1 MRKREMSI
9 AKKGAGMIGEAGLK
23 GLAAVAE
30 TLSVDLHK
38 GQKADKGM
46 IDRIDESK
54 RQAAEL
60 AKRESIEE
68 RLRALKTEK
77 AHDAPAFG
85 DKQKTRERGFE
96 RLAPRSE

>member
-1 MRKREMSI
+1 MSI
-9 AKKGAGMIGEAGLK
+9 GKKAAGLVGEAGLK

-30 TLSVDLHK
+30 TLTMDLHK

-54 RQAAEL
+54 RQVAEI
-60 AKRESIEE
+60 AKAESVEE
-68 RLRALKTEK
+68 RLRVLKAEK
-77 AHDAPAFG
+77 AHDAPSLG

-96 RLAPRSE
+96 R

>member
-1 MRKREMSI
+1 MSI
-9 AKKGAGMIGEAGLK
+9 GKKGAGIVGEAGLK

-30 TLSVDLHK
+30 MLTMDLHK
-38 GQKADKGM
+38 GKQADKGT
-46 IDRIDESK
+46 IDRINESK
-54 RQAAEL
+54 RQAAEI
-60 AKRESIEE
+60 ARTESIEE

>member
-1 MRKREMSI
+1 
-9 AKKGAGMIGEAGLK
+9 
-23 GLAAVAE
+23 
-30 TLSVDLHK
+30 
-38 GQKADKGM
+38 M